1 MQLAAIEGINRHN
14 EVILLSPTGS
24 GKTLAFLLPVL
35 QNINKDATNVQI
47 LLLTPTRELA
57 LQIEQVFKSM
67 NTGCKVTCCYGGHKM
82 SIEKNTLTEPPVLL
96 IGTPGRVL
104 DHIRRGNF
112 SKQNIHT
119 LILDEFD
126 KSLELG
132 FSEEMSTIIRNLN
145 TVTKR
150 ILTSATQAL
159 EIPEFTN
166 IKNP

>member
-1 MQLAAIEGINRHN
+1 MQLAAIESINQHN

-35 QNINKDATNVQI
+35 QSINKDAANVQI
-47 LLLTPTRELA
+47 LVLTPTRELA
-57 LQIEQVFKSM
+57 LQIEQVFKLM

-82 SIEKNTLTEPPVLL
+82 SIEKNTLTEPPVIL
-96 IGTPGRVL
+96 IGTPGRVS

-112 SKQNIHT
+112 NTQSIHT

-132 FSEEMSTIIRNLN
+132 FSEEMSAIIRNLD
-145 TVTKR
+145 TVSKR
-150 ILTSATQAL
+150 ILTSATKAL